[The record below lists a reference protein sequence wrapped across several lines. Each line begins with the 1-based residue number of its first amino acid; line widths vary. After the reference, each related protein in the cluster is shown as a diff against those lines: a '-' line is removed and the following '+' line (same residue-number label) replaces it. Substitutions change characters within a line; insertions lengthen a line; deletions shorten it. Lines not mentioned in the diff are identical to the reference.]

1 MRLKFKRI
9 PAADWPPMSQFYD
22 TFTPRYY
29 VILPKCCPITFTGCS
44 YTSIELFVPSE
55 HYNSSE
61 HIALLHAEINQ
72 DACDYK

>member
-29 VILPKCCPITFTGCS
+29 VILQS
-44 YTSIELFVPSE
+44 VVLSHSL
-55 HYNSSE
+55 
-61 HIALLHAEINQ
+61 
-72 DACDYK
+72 DAHTPPLNCLYRQNTTTLVNI